1 MSIRPVLDTLADT
14 LQRQH
19 EPLALQLSEG
29 LDRDTVAARL
39 SSLPVHI
46 AAEVVDYFSWRNG
59 LRADRQIEYE
69 LFPEAVMLS
78 LDEALTDYR
87 LLCGVAQKISAEAGV
102 PASIIWDQR
111 WLPLFRHP
119 AGGAY
124 HATVGDVAP
133 IQRAPILSIL
143 QQDVSGAS
151 VAFESLEALARKA
164 NEWLLQKK

>member
-1 MSIRPVLDTLADT
+1 MSIRPLLDTLADT
-14 LQRQH
+14 LQRKN
-19 EPLALQLSEG
+19 EPLASQLSEG
-29 LDRDTVAARL
+29 LDRDTIAARL
-39 SSLPVHI
+39 STLPVHI

-78 LDEALTDYR
+78 LEEALTDYR
-87 LLCGVAQKISAEAGV
+87 LLCGVARKISAESAA
-102 PASIIWDQR
+102 PASMIWDER

-124 HATVGDVAP
+124 HVTVGDVAA

-151 VAFESLEALARKA
+151 IAFDSLEALMR
-164 NEWLLQKK
+164 NVIEWQLQKT

>member
-1 MSIRPVLDTLADT
+1 MSIRPLLDTLLAT
-14 LQRQH
+14 LQRVDAPQASL
-19 EPLALQLSEG
+19 LAEG
-29 LDRDTVAARL
+29 LDRDLIAARL

-46 AAEVVDYFSWRNG
+46 ADEVVDYFSWRNG
-59 LRADRQIEYE
+59 LGADRQVEYE

-87 LLCGVAQKISAEAGV
+87 LLCDIAGKISGETGLPQSA
-102 PASIIWDQR
+102 IWDER

-124 HATVGDVAP
+124 HVTVGDAVA

-143 QQDVSGAS
+143 QEDVSGAS
-151 VAFESLEALARKA
+151 IAFESLEALVMKA
-164 NEWLLQKK
+164 NAWLLQNN